1 MKPVIARKSSCLGLV
16 VVLLMALVRAD
27 AAESPK
33 PFLHPVFADHMVLQ
47 RGMMD
52 PIWGWTKP
60 GARVTVRI
68 NGKTFKTTADA
79 SGKWLAKIGPFKEGG
94 PFTMT
99 ISGPEEV
106 TLTDVLVGDV
116 WLCSGQS
123 NMEMGI
129 ANVKDAEEEIQNA
142 NFPRIRLFG
151 VPKVIKHEAQAL
163 FGPMNNGVPAWPK
176 GRVEWLPCTPENIR
190 VGDWGGF
197 TAAGYF
203 FGRKLA
209 ADLNVPIGLIQS
221 AWGGTICEAWVSA
234 DALEQMTDFKDAVQR
249 VREEAAAETAGTM
262 SEVRDEKAV
271 AQWYAKNDPGSQG
284 GIGWGALDVDDQS
297 WKTMKLPT
305 NWEAAGLP
313 DYDGIVWFRREVT
326 VPDSWAGK
334 DLMLHLGPVD
344 DRDTT
349 FFNGA
354 KVGGRDIFNQ
364 PRDYTIPARL
374 VQPGRNVIA
383 VRVLDT
389 GGDGGINGRPE
400 DMRLELKGRREE
412 PRQSLAGD
420 WRYKDSMPLSQ
431 ATSQPPPPAG
441 DPGNPNV
448 TTVLY
453 NGMIAPLT
461 PMAIKGA
468 IWYQGESNAGRGR
481 QYRTLLATMIRDW
494 RARFS
499 GGDFPF
505 FIVQL
510 AGFTPVKAEPGES
523 GWAEIR
529 EAQQLAAQKVGRSAT
544 ASAVDIGDAKDIH
557 PKNKQEVGRR
567 LALCAESV
575 AYGENIEFEGPT
587 YQSMEIKDGQVIVH
601 FDHLGGGLEAK
612 GEAIKG
618 FSIAGADGHFVW
630 ADAKIAGDTV
640 IVSSEK
646 VAQPAAVRY
655 AWADNPEANLYNK
668 TGLPANSFRTD
679 MPQ

>member
-1 MKPVIARKSSCLGLV
+1 MKSFIGGRAICIAS
-16 VVLLMALVRAD
+16 LLILLTVNSQAAD
-27 AAESPK
+27 ASR
-33 PFLHPVFADHMVLQ
+33 PFVHPVFGSHMVLQ
-47 RGMMD
+47 RGMKD

-60 GARVTVRI
+60 GARVTLRMD
-68 NGKTFKTTADA
+68 GKRFTATADPT
-79 SGKWLAKIGPFKEGG
+79 GKWMAAIGPFKAGG
-94 PFTMT
+94 PYTLT

-106 TLTDVLVGDV
+106 TFTDVLVGDV

-129 ANVKDAEEEIQNA
+129 ANVKDADNEIQSA
-142 NFPRIRLFG
+142 NYPRIRLFG
-151 VPKVIKHEAQAL
+151 VPKVIRHEAQPL
-163 FGPMNNGVPAWPK
+163 FGPMKNGEPSWPK
-176 GRVEWLPCTPENIR
+176 GRVEWLPCSPENIR

-209 ADLNVPIGLIQS
+209 QDLDVPIGLIQS

-234 DALEQMTDFKDAVQR
+234 DALEKMADFKEAVEK
-249 VREEAAAETAGTM
+249 VRQEAA
-262 SEVRDEKAV
+262 SERSGEMTEERDEKAV
-271 AQWYAKNDPGSQG
+271 SQWYAKNDPGSAG
-284 GIGWGALDVDDQS
+284 GVGWGASEVDDQA
-297 WKTMKLPT
+297 WKTMMLPT
-305 NWEAAGLP
+305 KWEAAGLP
-313 DYDGIVWFRREVT
+313 DYDGVVWFRREVT
-326 VPDSWAGK
+326 VPESWAGK
-334 DLMLHLGPVD
+334 DLLLHLGPID

-354 KVGGRDIFNQ
+354 RVGGRDIYLQ

-374 VQPGRNVIA
+374 VQPGKNVIA

-389 GGDGGINGRPE
+389 GGDGGLYGRPE
-400 DMRLELKGRREE
+400 DLRLELRAHRED
-412 PRQSLAGD
+412 RISLAGE
-420 WRYKDSMPLSQ
+420 WRYKDSMPLNKAS
-431 ATSQPPPPAG
+431 SPPPPPAG
-441 DPGNPNV
+441 DSSNPNV

-510 AGFTPVKAEPGES
+510 AGFTPVKDEPGDS
-523 GWAEIR
+523 NWAEIR
-529 EAQQLAAQKVGRSAT
+529 EAQQLAAERVGHAAT
-544 ASAVDIGDAKDIH
+544 ASAMDIGEAKDIH

-567 LALCAESV
+567 LALCAEAV
-575 AYGENIEFEGPT
+575 AYGKPIEFEGPT
-587 YQSMEIKDGQVIVH
+587 FKSVELKDGHAILH

-612 GEAIKG
+612 GDSLKG

-640 IVSSEK
+640 VVSSDK
-646 VAQPAAVRY
+646 VSQPNAVRY
-655 AWADNPEANLYNK
+655 AWADNPDANLYNK
-668 TGLPANSFRTD
+668 AGLPANSFRTD